1 MAEFTPSQKTAQ
13 DFNNGVEYVDYDAES
28 GIMGDSV
35 KAESI
40 NNVIE
45 GLLYTQ
51 GLAVNQPDVSEA
63 NNVGT
68 VNVSIII
75 YSDGTARLK
84 FKNLK
89 GNQGVGISTIVENGV
104 DANGGNIYK
113 ITLEDG
119 RTYNFVAPKGA
130 KGDTGNGISTTV
142 ITYATSTSGTTA
154 PTTGWQSTIPT
165 VAQGSYLWTRTDNTY
180 TDGATKTNYSVA
192 YQGKDGESKGEP
204 YATCGTAAATA
215 AKSVAQTGFVLDA
228 GARITIKFTYAN
240 TADSPTLNVNSTGAK
255 AIKADGDTT
264 YVKWLAGAVMNFVYD
279 GTNWVCMAGY
289 QLEGMRIGFIY
300 TSDDPTSPA
309 TLYGGSW
316 TAIGEGR
323 SIVGYGITNNPSY
336 KGNFSLTTQYY
347 ANDIVLRYG
356 YGTYYV
362 CKKDVLGQNVTQTE
376 YWAVYEPGY
385 QGGATSH
392 THESGSLYAKWGIST
407 GSQEMHFVL
416 KNADKTWTGYTR
428 GISVTSKNDASWGEA
443 LDTGGSTAA
452 GSSMPPYIVE
462 YRWKRTA

>member
-1 MAEFTPSQKTAQ
+1 MTEFTPSKKTAQ
-13 DFNNGVEYVDYDAES
+13 DFNGGVEYVDGDAEAGIFGDAIQAETINNLVESALYSQNVVEQNTADMQS
-28 GIMGDSV
+28 GIEQIT
-35 KAESI
+35 AI
-40 NNVIE
+40 
-45 GLLYTQ
+45 
-51 GLAVNQPDVSEA
+51 A
-63 NNVGT
+63 NT
-68 VNVSIII
+68 
-75 YSDGTARLK
+75 
-84 FKNLK
+84 
-89 GNQGVGISTIVENGV
+89 
-104 DANGGNIYK
+104 
-113 ITLEDG
+113 
-119 RTYNFVAPKGA
+119 
-130 KGDTGNGISTTV
+130 
-142 ITYATSTSGTTA
+142 ATSTADSA
-154 PTTGWQSTIPT
+154 
-165 VAQGSYLWTRTDNTY
+165 L
-180 TDGATKTNYSVA
+180 SVA
-192 YQGKDGESKGEP
+192 NEAKITADGLDEQIQSANETAQEALDRIDEAISNNVLPNGTYP
-204 YATCGTAAATA
+204 DMTVGTANSLSTSRAIDGVPFDGTSDINHYASCSTA
-215 AKSVAQTGFVLDA
+215 ASTQAKVVAKTDFTLSV
-228 GARITIKFTYAN
+228 GARITVEFTYAN
-240 TADSPTLNVNSTGAK
+240 TTNSPTLNVNSTGAK
-255 AIKADGDTT
+255 AIKADGDTV
-264 YVKWLAGAVMNFVYD
+264 YVKWNAGAIMDFVYNGTYWVVMN
-279 GTNWVCMAGY
+279 GY
-289 QLEGMRIGFIY
+289 ALKGMRVGKVY
-300 TSDDPTSPA
+300 TSHDSTSPA